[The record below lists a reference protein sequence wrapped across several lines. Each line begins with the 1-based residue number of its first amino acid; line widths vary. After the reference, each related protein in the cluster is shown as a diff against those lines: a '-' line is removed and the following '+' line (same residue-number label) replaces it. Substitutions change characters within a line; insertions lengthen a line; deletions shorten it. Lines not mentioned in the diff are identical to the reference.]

1 MKAWHLLP
9 LVALSPTVS
18 AHPSHRTAGRA
29 VDQLPPITTGPTSY
43 PTTLSTTYTFTSS
56 TGYKAPG
63 AFQVFQTAIELTT
76 VTVTIY
82 EPWPSPPPSYPY
94 TETLTQV
101 STLSARTLVQYDP
114 SGPFSTF
121 TRSSTVTV
129 PATWVLR
136 APPAPTDLPADAAL
150 PACDHDA
157 CGGGRPTAGART
169 RAARPPACAPPA
181 RAGSVACATAVCWG
195 NGTLL
200 EELLEPCARGDVMVG
215 CVPCKG
221 VDQEWRSYTLT
232 WAD

>member
-150 PACDHDA
+150 PARYALEGADVA
-157 CGGGRPTAGART
+157 MGR
-169 RAARPPACAPPA
+169 
-181 RAGSVACATAVCWG
+181 VCWG